1 MHEKAV
7 RMSAAEQCVVL
18 TRVGGGGCL
27 CLASALAQHQ
37 QQQQQRTGRATDRQR
52 SFYVT

>member
-18 TRVGGGGCL
+18 TRVGGGGGGAC
-27 CLASALAQHQ
+27 A
-37 QQQQQRTGRATDRQR
+37 
-52 SFYVT
+52 

>member
-18 TRVGGGGCL
+18 TRVGGGGVPVP
-27 CLASALAQHQ
+27 S
-37 QQQQQRTGRATDRQR
+37 
-52 SFYVT
+52 